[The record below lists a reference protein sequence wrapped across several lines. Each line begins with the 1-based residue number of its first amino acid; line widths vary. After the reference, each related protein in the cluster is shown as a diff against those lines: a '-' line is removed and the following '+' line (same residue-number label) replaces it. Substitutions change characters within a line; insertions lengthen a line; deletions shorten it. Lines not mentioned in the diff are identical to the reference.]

1 MGACRFFFP
10 SLGVWLLLYALG
22 PGLAL
27 VLFPGCGFFYM
38 PLGFCLTSPARQ
50 SISGFFVWQ
59 LIEVSIN
66 LVVGGGVMYVF
77 ASRTAMG
84 VVELLRQFCQGAL
97 FCITV
102 SLPAAVFDFWVS
114 FGHVPYD

>member
-66 LVVGGGVMYVF
+66 LVVGGGGYVRLRFKDCDGSGRTTPAILPRRFILHHSQF
-77 ASRTAMG
+77 AR
-84 VVELLRQFCQGAL
+84 C
-97 FCITV
+97 
-102 SLPAAVFDFWVS
+102 SL
-114 FGHVPYD
+114 